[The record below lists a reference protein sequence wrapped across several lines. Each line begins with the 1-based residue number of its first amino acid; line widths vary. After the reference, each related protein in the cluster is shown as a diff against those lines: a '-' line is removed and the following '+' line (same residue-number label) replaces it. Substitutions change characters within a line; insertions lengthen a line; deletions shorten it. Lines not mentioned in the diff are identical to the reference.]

1 MSDAVKSPDAE
12 RELAREAARA
22 FCAQFGFPAEDLAAL
37 DAPPLFEGVP
47 VERDGTAAVAFR
59 WLGGGRGEPYV
70 QPEIGATGDVV
81 TVYGGF
87 SHREFGPWL
96 YRPKDQA

>member
-1 MSDAVKSPDAE
+1 MPCCPLTLNANWPGRPPAPSALSS
-12 RELAREAARA
+12 
-22 FCAQFGFPAEDLAAL
+22 GFRAEDLAAL
-37 DAPPLFEGVP
+37 NAPPLFEGVP